1 MHGSAAIDAQSHSF
15 HGRGLRI
22 SERRNLYNIARYVH
36 SKEPSEIGDELSIG
50 GTYSLPSDGSTE
62 WKLSTA
68 EVVLLAACSR
78 RATCGSIN
86 AWDEGVKPRDSIDL
100 LPVVKWSKRPIGL
113 RGMSAHIL
121 GKRWNRN
128 STFSA
133 RAV

>member
-68 EVVLLAACSR
+68 EVVLLAAGSR
-78 RATCGSIN
+78 RKRLGSIN
-86 AWDEGVKPRDSIDL
+86 AWDEGVSRRFQVSILAQINQRPCRGRAEASQDSAFAL
-100 LPVVKWSKRPIGL
+100 TKTS
-113 RGMSAHIL
+113 
-121 GKRWNRN
+121 
-128 STFSA
+128 
-133 RAV
+133 